1 MPFLGRTDY
10 GGPFNAYFEALSNLG
25 SEFVRYAPC
34 TSPTRYPLIR
44 TVLRRRPAQPVINPP
59 PSLLLPPP
67 PGFPNPRVV
76 VTELTPSDCT
86 ATGHELEQHALRRD
100 HGRLHGGRLRAE
112 RRRGRGVKHPLSFL
126 TAR

>member
-44 TVLRRRPAQPVINPP
+44 TVLRRRLAQPVINPP
-59 PSLLLPPP
+59 PSLLLPPPP

-86 ATGHELEQHALRRD
+86 ATKPATNWNSTLFDGIMADFMAAVCGPNAAAGE
-100 HGRLHGGRLRAE
+100 
-112 RRRGRGVKHPLSFL
+112 V
-126 TAR
+126 